1 GIGEIG
7 HFQFVVGDRRDH
19 RRRALVA
26 HWLKDVG
33 LAQMLRQILLFQNN
47 GRPVR
52 DRRHPRHTDLYRFGT
67 VGRADPKQAEHAR
80 NGQCEFLQAHGF
92 PPSFAGLAYFMAS
105 FSSRTAKIVG
115 GPTDF
120 GKSGLVGRNTTNRY
134 MESGNEFAR
143 RVQNAES
150 RAAGLSA
157 PWEAPPRRP
166 RISGGAAGN
175 GNAM

>member
-1 GIGEIG
+1 
-7 HFQFVVGDRRDH
+7 
-19 RRRALVA
+19 
-26 HWLKDVG
+26 
-33 LAQMLRQILLFQNN
+33 
-47 GRPVR
+47 
-52 DRRHPRHTDLYRFGT
+52 
-67 VGRADPKQAEHAR
+67 
-80 NGQCEFLQAHGF
+80 LQAHGF

-120 GKSGLVGRNTTNRY
+120 GKSGLVGRKPTIRY

-166 RISGGAAGN
+166 RISGCAAGMATQCN
-175 GNAM
+175 DLLKLAKTAAKSRVGFNEWQTVRNTLGF